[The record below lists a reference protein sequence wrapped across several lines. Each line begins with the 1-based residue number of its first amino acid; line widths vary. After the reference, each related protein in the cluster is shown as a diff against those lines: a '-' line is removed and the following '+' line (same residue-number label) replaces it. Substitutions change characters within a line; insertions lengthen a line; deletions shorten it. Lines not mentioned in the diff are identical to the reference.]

1 MPHHAS
7 PTSQPPDIWRLRD
20 GTCITLRPLSPHDGP
35 LLDDMLDRLS
45 PRARHNRFH
54 GGVNS
59 RPALLEP
66 LERNGQVVFVLTAE
80 RHAQIQI
87 VAEARY
93 AMDPDADSAEFA
105 LVVDDRW
112 QRRGLGERA
121 MRALSNTAA
130 HAGLHWL
137 HGEVLADNRAML
149 GLMQRCHFCCTPDAE
164 DPQLVHAESALR
176 IPVVKPEPWHWLHAK
191 VRRMAGAH
199 RA

>member
-1 MPHHAS
+1 MF
-7 PTSQPPDIWRLRD
+7 TSSRPPDPAHDTWRLRD
-20 GTCITLRPLSPHDGP
+20 GSLLTLRPMQAQDGP
-35 LLDDMLDRLS
+35 LLDAMLERLS

-59 RPALLEP
+59 RPALLESM
-66 LERNGQVVFVLTAE
+66 ERCGQVAFVLTAE
-80 RHAQIQI
+80 RFGQMQI

-93 AMDPDADSAEFA
+93 CIDDTSDSAEFA

-121 MRALSNTAA
+121 MRELSNTAA

-176 IPVVKPEPWHWLHAK
+176 LPQAPVPAHGWSARL
-191 VRRMAGAH
+191 RRMAGAH

>member
-1 MPHHAS
+1 MYHHAS

-20 GTCITLRPLSPHDGP
+20 GTRITLRPLCLKDGP
-35 LLDDMLDRLS
+35 LLNDMLDRLS
-45 PRARHNRFH
+45 SRTRHNRFH

-66 LERNGQVVFVLTAE
+66 LERAGQVVFVLTAE

-93 AMDPDADSAEFA
+93 AIDPDTDSAEFA
-105 LVVDDRW
+105 LVVDDHW

-121 MRALSNTAA
+121 MRALTNTAA
-130 HAGLHWL
+130 HAGLHRL

-149 GLMQRCHFCCTPDAE
+149 GLMQRCHFCCTPDTE
-164 DPQLVHAESALR
+164 DPQLVHVESALH
-176 IPVVKPEPWHWLHAK
+176 IPATETETWHWLHTK

>member
-1 MPHHAS
+1 MF
-7 PTSQPPDIWRLRD
+7 TSSRPPDPAHDTWRLRD
-20 GTCITLRPLSPHDGP
+20 GSLLTLRPMQAQDGP
-35 LLDDMLDRLS
+35 LLDALLERLS

-66 LERNGQVVFVLTAE
+66 LNGSGQVVFVLTAQ
-80 RHAQIQI
+80 RFGPIQI

-93 AMDPDADSAEFA
+93 SVDGGLEDSAEFA

-137 HGEVLADNRAML
+137 HGGVLADNRAML

-176 IPVVKPEPWHWLHAK
+176 LPQLPTAK
-191 VRRMAGAH
+191 HGWSARLRRMAGAH